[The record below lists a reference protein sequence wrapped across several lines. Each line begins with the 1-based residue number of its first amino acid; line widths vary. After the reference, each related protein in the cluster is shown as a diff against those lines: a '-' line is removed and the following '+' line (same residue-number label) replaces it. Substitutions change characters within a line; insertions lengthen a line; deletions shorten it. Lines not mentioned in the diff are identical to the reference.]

1 MFLTYLFYYIG
12 VKAKLDVLHLLI
24 THLETHVMEQ
34 KNLLKSNT
42 NVFKANWLKNKTG
55 QNKDKENTI
64 QTFIWARLIRM
75 KLDELGGQ

>member
-1 MFLTYLFYYIG
+1 M
-12 VKAKLDVLHLLI
+12 KAKLNVLHLLI